1 MTPNNAAKMIRIVTY
16 GFIAFA
22 VVWGLAPYSS
32 ISEPSRLLLD
42 LLSLPFGDAPANLTQ
57 SEMWLSS
64 IGAGLT
70 AAICIMLLGI
80 VAPAVQN
87 SDRRITKVTVWAF
100 IVWYIVDS
108 TGSIAAGVPS
118 NAFFNAILLVAIL
131 IPLCSVKFEQQ
142 SQQS

>member
-1 MTPNNAAKMIRIVTY
+1 MTPKNAAKMTRIVTY

-22 VVWGLAPYSS
+22 VVWGLAPYSA

-42 LLSLPFGDAPANLTQ
+42 LLSLPFGDAAPNLTK

-80 VAPAVQN
+80 VAPAVEN
-87 SDRRITKVTVWAF
+87 GDRKVAKTTIWAF
-100 IVWYIVDS
+100 VIWYVVDS
-108 TGSIAAGVPS
+108 VGSIAAGVPS

-131 IPLCSVKFEQQ
+131 IPLLTVRYDGLTGK
-142 SQQS
+142 

>member
-1 MTPNNAAKMIRIVTY
+1 MTPSNAAKMIKFVSY
-16 GFIAFA
+16 FFIAFA
-22 VVWGLAPYSS
+22 IVWGLAPYSA

-42 LLSLPFGDAPANLTQ
+42 LLNLPFGDAPATLTQ

-80 VAPAVQN
+80 VVPAVQN
-87 SDRRITKVTVWAF
+87 GDKPIIKTTIWAF

-108 TGSIAAGVPS
+108 VGSVAAGVPS
-118 NAFFNAILLVAIL
+118 NAFFNAILLIAIL
-131 IPLCSVKFEQQ
+131 IPLCSVKYEQQ
-142 SQQS
+142 SQQG

>member
-1 MTPNNAAKMIRIVTY
+1 MNPQNAAKMTRIVAY

-22 VVWGLAPYSS
+22 IVWGLAPYSA

-64 IGAGLT
+64 IGAGLV

-80 VAPAVQN
+80 VVPAVQN
-87 SDRRITKVTVWAF
+87 GDKKIIKTTIWAF
-100 IVWYIVDS
+100 AVWYIVDS
-108 TGSIAAGVPS
+108 VGSIAAGVPS

-131 IPLCSVKFEQQ
+131 IPLITVKFEQQ
-142 SQQS
+142 SHQD

>member
-1 MTPNNAAKMIRIVTY
+1 MTPSNAARMVKFVSY
-16 GFIAFA
+16 FFIAFA
-22 VVWGLAPYSS
+22 VVWGLAPYSA

-42 LLSLPFGDAPANLTQ
+42 LLNLPFGDAPQTLTK

-80 VAPAVQN
+80 VVPAVEN
-87 SDRRITKVTVWAF
+87 GDKPIIKTTIWAF
-100 IVWYIVDS
+100 VVWYLVDS
-108 TGSIAAGVPS
+108 IGSIAAGVPS

-131 IPLCSVKFEQQ
+131 IPLCSVKFEKQ
-142 SQQS
+142 SQQD